1 MVNIAHG
8 TTRGAA
14 RKRNGRRETRTESGI
29 RDDRFPSVR
38 ASRKQNLNAESSQS
52 APASGKANAK
62 RGDQTAKSVTRLAA
76 SLLPWYKK
84 LASDKAYAWSIYLAA
99 MKGDADELRDLVT
112 PEVKH
117 DGVLSFTAT
126 PGRIIV
132 SLRLRGAMFSNRF
145 DVK

>member
-1 MVNIAHG
+1 MIYADSN
-8 TTRGAA
+8 
-14 RKRNGRRETRTESGI
+14 TESNA
-29 RDDRFPSVR
+29 RSNTESAENTLPS
-38 ASRKQNLNAESSQS
+38 STKNSNKTKSNHRKD
-52 APASGKANAK
+52 PAIKG
-62 RGDQTAKSVTRLAA
+62 VTRLAA

-99 MKGDADELRDLVT
+99 KKGDADELRDLVT

-126 PGRIIV
+126 PGKIIV

-145 DVK
+145 DVR